1 LSATELNAS
10 STVTGAF
17 VYTPAS
23 GVVLDAGVSQTLS
36 VTFTPAD
43 ARNYTAATKTVSIT
57 VLKSAAVITWPAP
70 ADITYGTAL
79 GAAQLNAT
87 STVNGTF
94 VYTPAAGV
102 VLKAGAAQ
110 ALSVTFTPADTTN
123 YMTATKTVSITVLKG
138 TPTITWPTPADI
150 SYGTALG
157 ATQLNATVSGGVLG
171 TLAYTPIAG
180 TVLNAGSNQTLSVTF
195 TPTDAANYTTTTKT
209 VNITVLKG

>member
-1 LSATELNAS
+1 SITVLKATPPIAWAPPADITYGTALSATELNAS

-57 VLKSAAVITWPAP
+57 VLKA
-70 ADITYGTAL
+70 
-79 GAAQLNAT
+79 
-87 STVNGTF
+87 
-94 VYTPAAGV
+94 
-102 VLKAGAAQ
+102 
-110 ALSVTFTPADTTN
+110 
-123 YMTATKTVSITVLKG
+123 
-138 TPTITWPTPADI
+138 TPTITWPPPADI

-171 TLAYTPIAG
+171 SVAYTPIAG
-180 TVLNAGSNQTLSVTF
+180 TILNAGSNQTLSVTF
-195 TPTDAANYTTTTKT
+195 TPADAANYTTTTKT
-209 VNITVLKG
+209 VGINVLRATPAITWPTPADISYGTALGATQLNATVGDVGRGAWAERAMVGEV